1 MVSHGVMYFSRC
13 TGMPAAHVG
22 GQVYPRGADGRFWV
36 RGPMGIGAVDRAE
49 TLEEAFALVA
59 ANLPERCGP
68 AILGTVGDV

>member
-1 MVSHGVMYFSRC
+1 
-13 TGMPAAHVG
+13 
-22 GQVYPRGADGRFWV
+22 
-36 RGPMGIGAVDRAE
+36 MGIGAVGRAE